1 MITYGYARVSSTEQN
16 LDRQVRA
23 IQEYKPDINPKNIFQ
38 DKITGKVFSRPQYD
52 AMKIILEHIS
62 EANECEEGNEIIEVV
77 FEELDRLGRNAEGI
91 KKELE
96 WFREHHICVRIL
108 EIPTTLIAV
117 NNSNKWVM
125 DLINKILIEVYS
137 AMAQQELEKRAKRQR
152 EGIDIAMEKGV
163 RFGRK
168 PIEIEM
174 SQFEAS
180 YHQWKAGVVSAR
192 EAMKQLE
199 LKPNT
204 FYRRVK
210 EYETKNGTIS
220 SNNKDSLQ

>member
-16 LDRQVRA
+16 LDRQIRA
-23 IQEYKPDINPKNIFQ
+23 IQGYKPEINPKNIFQ
-38 DKITGKVFSRPQYD
+38 DKMTGKVFSRPQYD

-91 KKELE
+91 KRELE

-108 EIPTTLIAV
+108 EIPTTLIEV
-117 NNSNKWVM
+117 NSNNKWVM

-163 RFGRK
+163 HFGRK
-168 PIEIEM
+168 PIEVDAN
-174 SQFEAS
+174 QFES
-180 YHQWKAGVVSAR
+180 VYKQWKAEEISAR
-192 EAMKQLE
+192 EAMKQLG

-210 EYETKNGTIS
+210 DYETRNGMVGS
-220 SNNKDSLQ
+220 K